1 MKLSLV
7 IALKNEEDNIVPLI
21 SDIHKALV
29 DYSHE
34 IILVDDGS
42 TDQTRQRILALND
55 ETVHL
60 IVFQKNYGQTH
71 ALSAGIEAAKGD
83 YIVTLDGDRQNDP
96 SDIPAM
102 LDLLEREDWDLVA
115 GKRSNRQ
122 DGMIFRK
129 IPSKIANAII
139 RQLTGVHLSD
149 YGCTLKV
156 FKKEIAKNLNMY
168 GELHRFI
175 PVLAHLQGARI
186 TEVPVKHHPRTAG
199 VSKYGIGRTFRVISD
214 LMLVLFFQKYLQKP
228 MHLFGTVGFISLA
241 AGVLIN
247 IYLLI
252 EKILGHDIWGRPI
265 LLLGILLALGG
276 IQLITFGFI
285 AEMQM
290 RTYYESQQKKPYCI
304 KENYIGN
311 KKI

>member
-21 SDIHKALV
+21 ADIHKSLENF
-29 DYSHE
+29 SHE

-55 ETVHL
+55 DTVRL
-60 IVFQKNYGQTH
+60 IIFQKNYGQTH
-71 ALSAGIEAAKGD
+71 ALTAGIEAAIGD

-102 LDLLEREDWDLVA
+102 IELLERGDWDLVA
-115 GKRSNRQ
+115 GKRAKRQ
-122 DGMIFRK
+122 DGMILRK
-129 IPSKIANAII
+129 IPSKIANALI
-139 RQLTGVHLSD
+139 RRLTGVYISD

-156 FKKEIAKNLNMY
+156 FKKEVAKNLNMY

-186 TEVPVKHHPRTAG
+186 TEVSVKHHPRTAG
-199 VSKYGIGRTFRVISD
+199 VSKYGMGRTFRVISD

-228 MHLFGTVGFISLA
+228 MHLFGTVGFITLA
-241 AGVLIN
+241 SGILIN
-247 IYLLI
+247 LYLLV

-265 LLLGILLALGG
+265 LLLGMLFVLGG

-290 RTYYESQQKKPYCI
+290 RTYYESQKKKPYRI
-304 KENYIGN
+304 KEIYLGS

>member
-21 SDIHKALV
+21 SEIHQALLEF
-29 DYSHE
+29 SHE

-42 TDQTRQRILALND
+42 TDQTCHRILALND
-55 ETVHL
+55 ETIHL

-102 LDLLEREDWDLVA
+102 VELLEKENWDLVA
-115 GKRSNRQ
+115 GKRSKRK
-122 DGMIFRK
+122 DGMILRK

-139 RQLTGVHLSD
+139 RYLTGVYISD

-186 TEVPVKHHPRTAG
+186 TEMPVKHHPRMAG

-228 MHLFGTVGFISLA
+228 MHLFGTVGFITLA
-241 AGVLIN
+241 IGVIIN
-247 IYLLI
+247 MYLFI

-265 LLLGILLALGG
+265 LLLGILLVLGG

-285 AEMQM
+285 AEIQM
-290 RTYYESQQKKPYCI
+290 RTYYESQQKKPYRI
-304 KENYIGN
+304 KESYIGN

>member
-102 LDLLEREDWDLVA
+102 VDLLEREDWDLVA
-115 GKRSNRQ
+115 GKRSKRQ
-122 DGMIFRK
+122 DGIILRK

-139 RQLTGVHLSD
+139 RQLTGVHISD

-186 TEVPVKHHPRTAG
+186 TEISVKHHPRTAG
-199 VSKYGIGRTFRVISD
+199 VSKYGIRRTFRVISD

-228 MHLFGTVGFISLA
+228 MHLFGTVGFITLA
-241 AGVLIN
+241 AGVVIN
-247 IYLLI
+247 IYLFI
-252 EKILGHDIWGRPI
+252 EKILGQDIWGRPI
-265 LLLGILLALGG
+265 LLLGILLVLGG

-290 RTYYESQQKKPYCI
+290 RTYYESQQKKPYRI

>member
-7 IALKNEEDNIVPLI
+7 IALKNEEDNIDPLI
-21 SDIHKALV
+21 ADIHQLLEEF
-29 DYSHE
+29 SHE

-55 ETVHL
+55 DTVKL

-71 ALSAGIEAAKGD
+71 ALTAGIEAATGD

-102 LDLLEREDWDLVA
+102 VELLERENWDLVA
-115 GKRSNRQ
+115 GKRTKRQ
-122 DGMIFRK
+122 DGMILRK
-129 IPSKIANAII
+129 IPSKMANALI
-139 RQLTGVHLSD
+139 RRLTGVYISD

-156 FKKEIAKNLNMY
+156 FKKEVAKSLNMY

-186 TEVPVKHHPRTAG
+186 TEVSVKHHPRTAG
-199 VSKYGIGRTFRVISD
+199 VSKYGMGRTFRVISD
-214 LMLVLFFQKYLQKP
+214 LMLILFFQKYLQKP
-228 MHLFGTVGFISLA
+228 MHLFGTIGFITLA
-241 AGVLIN
+241 TGIVIN
-247 IYLLI
+247 LYLLV
-252 EKILGHDIWGRPI
+252 EKILGRDIWGRPI
-265 LLLGILLALGG
+265 LLLGILLVLGG

-290 RTYYESQQKKPYCI
+290 RTYYESQQKKPYRI
-304 KENYIGN
+304 KETYLGS

>member
-7 IALKNEEDNIVPLI
+7 IALKNEEDNIAPLI
-21 SDIHKALV
+21 ADIHKSLENF
-29 DYSHE
+29 SHE

-42 TDQTRQRILALND
+42 TDQTRQRILSLKD
-55 ETVHL
+55 DTVRL

-71 ALSAGIEAAKGD
+71 ALTAGIEAATGD

-102 LDLLEREDWDLVA
+102 VELLERDDWDLVA
-115 GKRSNRQ
+115 GKRANRQ
-122 DGMIFRK
+122 DGMFLRK
-129 IPSKIANAII
+129 IPSKMANALI
-139 RQLTGVHLSD
+139 RRLTGVYISD

-156 FKKEIAKNLNMY
+156 FKKEVAKNLNMY

-186 TEVPVKHHPRTAG
+186 TEVPVKHHPRIAG
-199 VSKYGIGRTFRVISD
+199 VSKYGMGRTFRVISD
-214 LMLVLFFQKYLQKP
+214 LMLILFFQKYLQKP
-228 MHLFGTVGFISLA
+228 MHLFGTVGFITLA
-241 AGVLIN
+241 TGIVIN
-247 IYLLI
+247 LYLLV

-265 LLLGILLALGG
+265 LLLGILLVLGG

-290 RTYYESQQKKPYCI
+290 RTYYESQQKKPYRI
-304 KENYIGN
+304 KETYLGN
-311 KKI
+311 QKL

>member
-7 IALKNEEDNIVPLI
+7 IAIKNEEDNIVPLI
-21 SDIHKALV
+21 ADIHKSLKNFS
-29 DYSHE
+29 YE

-42 TDQTRQRILALND
+42 TDQTKQRILALND
-55 ETVHL
+55 DTIKL
-60 IVFQKNYGQTH
+60 IVFQKNYGQTN
-71 ALSAGIEAAKGD
+71 ALSAGIEAATGD

-102 LDLLEREDWDLVA
+102 VELLERDDWDLVA
-115 GKRSNRQ
+115 GKRAKRQ
-122 DGMIFRK
+122 DGMILRK
-129 IPSKIANAII
+129 IPSKIANALI
-139 RQLTGVHLSD
+139 RRLTGVYISD

-156 FKKEIAKNLNMY
+156 FKKDIAKNLNMY

-175 PVLAHLQGARI
+175 PILAHLQGARI
-186 TEVPVKHHPRTAG
+186 TEVSVKHHPRTAG
-199 VSKYGIGRTFRVISD
+199 VSKYGLGRTFRVISD

-228 MHLFGTVGFISLA
+228 MHLFGTVGFITLA
-241 AGVLIN
+241 SGILIN
-247 IYLLI
+247 LYLLV

-265 LLLGILLALGG
+265 LLLGMLFVLGG

-290 RTYYESQQKKPYCI
+290 RTYYESQKKKPYRI
-304 KENYIGN
+304 KEIYLGS

>member
-21 SDIHKALV
+21 ADIHKALV

-102 LDLLEREDWDLVA
+102 VDLLEREDWDLVA
-115 GKRSNRQ
+115 GKRSKRQ
-122 DGMIFRK
+122 DGMLLRK

-139 RQLTGVHLSD
+139 RHFTGVHISD

-186 TEVPVKHHPRTAG
+186 TEVSVKHHPRTAG

-228 MHLFGTVGFISLA
+228 MHLFGTVGFITLA
-241 AGVLIN
+241 AGVVIN
-247 IYLLI
+247 IYLFI

-265 LLLGILLALGG
+265 LLLGILLVLGG

-290 RTYYESQQKKPYCI
+290 RTYYESQQKKPYRI